1 MPETPAILVET
12 VGTTRHLR
20 LNRPDKRNAV
30 SSGMYVTLE
39 SELRVADIDDSVTSV
54 IISGEGSDF
63 TAGND
68 LADFLDDPPLG
79 PDAPVLRFLAALT
92 EVGVPLIAAVHGHAV
107 GIGATMLLHCDFAVA
122 DRTAVLSFPFVRL
135 GVVPEAASSLLLPR
149 AVGPKL
155 AASLLLTGEP
165 LAAAAA
171 LEVGLLTSVVQPGH
185 APAAA
190 MAIAERLAAL
200 PREAVRA
207 TRRLLHAP
215 EETTRERLDREA
227 VVFAERLRSPEFR
240 TLAAKV
246 LGQD

>member
-1 MPETPAILVET
+1 MNETPAVLVDT
-12 VGTTRHLR
+12 VGSTRRLR
-20 LNRPDKRNAV
+20 LNRPEKLNAV
-30 SSGMYVTLE
+30 TAAMYVELE
-39 SELRVADIDDSVTSV
+39 AALRDADADASVTSV
-54 IISGEGSDF
+54 VISGEGSAF
-63 TAGND
+63 TSGND
-68 LADFLDDPPLG
+68 LADFLDDPPVG
-79 PDAPVLRFLAALT
+79 PDAPVMRFLAALT
-92 EVGVPLIAAVHGHAV
+92 EVEVPLIAAVHGHAV

-135 GVVPEAASSLLLPR
+135 GVVPEAASSRLLPR

-171 LEVGLLTSVVQPGH
+171 LEVGLLTSVVEPGH

-190 MAIAERLAAL
+190 MAIADRLAAL

-215 EETTRERLDREA
+215 EETTRERMDREA
-227 VVFAERLRSPEFR
+227 AVFADRLRSTEFR
-240 TLAAKV
+240 TLAAKA
-246 LGQD
+246 LGQG